1 MLVRRLR
8 ALHVLLHARRVVD
21 PELLGE
27 ELHRPPWHVQRI
39 LKEAAHR
46 ADRAQL
52 YRETEPMMIRS
63 APRDQVS
70 IRVIEVVEE
79 ALNRGRRSLT
89 GEAAVRGNLY
99 LYRRTGRQRRQ
110 PSSL

>member
-63 APRDQVS
+63 APRDQVP
-70 IRVIEVVEE
+70 IRVIEVVE
-79 ALNRGRRSLT
+79 ALNRDRRSLT

-99 LYRRTGRQRRQ
+99 LYRHASR
-110 PSSL
+110 S